1 MSPGND
7 DAANSGEERGARAK
21 QNGQH
26 GNGSGEDHPNTS
38 AAQRARILAW
48 LQAGRPLTTLEAR
61 RELDVLHPAG
71 RVEELRKAGIQIAT
85 SWIKEPTDGGQL
97 HRVGRYHLLVEAK

>member
-7 DAANSGEERGARAK
+7 DAANSGEVRGARAK
-21 QNGQH
+21 HNGRQ
-26 GNGSGEDHPNTS
+26 GNGNGEDHPNTS

-48 LQAGRPLTTLEAR
+48 LQAGRSLTTLEAR

-71 RVEELRKAGIQIAT
+71 RVEELRKSGELILTTWVREAT
-85 SWIKEPTDGGQL
+85 DVGRE
-97 HRVGRYHLLVEAK
+97 HRVARYSLGVQS